1 MNIGII
7 GLGNMGSGMASNL
20 LDYCHVEGHK
30 LWVADLNTTVVA
42 TFVDRGAH
50 QAESI
55 KALVS
60 KCNVLF
66 TSLPSAKEINQL
78 ALGED
83 GILNNLSAGACWFET
98 STNELS
104 QWQQLRDIAPDHIT
118 LIDAPVTGGSEG
130 AANGTLTMLL
140 GGEAEVIEP
149 YRDLLAS
156 FTKKAVLMGPAGAGY
171 VTKLAQLHLNY
182 LVAQGIGEALMLGAK
197 AGLNLNTLHDVLNN
211 SCASSYVVE
220 NYIPKVLDGS
230 YDTSFKL
237 GLAEKDMRLISQLG
251 EHLGTPLTL
260 ADTVYES
267 YQTATKQYGF
277 DAPHLSIV
285 RLIEDQANTLLR

>member
-20 LDYCHVEGHK
+20 LDYCHVEGYK
-30 LWVADLNTTVVA
+30 LWVADVNTTVVA

-140 GGEAEVIEP
+140 GGEAEVIE
-149 YRDLLAS
+149 
-156 FTKKAVLMGPAGAGY
+156 
-171 VTKLAQLHLNY
+171 
-182 LVAQGIGEALMLGAK
+182 
-197 AGLNLNTLHDVLNN
+197 
-211 SCASSYVVE
+211 
-220 NYIPKVLDGS
+220 
-230 YDTSFKL
+230 
-237 GLAEKDMRLISQLG
+237 
-251 EHLGTPLTL
+251 
-260 ADTVYES
+260 
-267 YQTATKQYGF
+267 
-277 DAPHLSIV
+277 
-285 RLIEDQANTLLR
+285 

>member
-267 YQTATKQYGF
+267 YQTATKHYGF

>member
-20 LDYCHVEGHK
+20 LEYCHVEGHK

-78 ALGED
+78 ALGKD

-104 QWQQLRDIAPDHIT
+104 QWQQLRDIAPDHIA

>member
-20 LDYCHVEGHK
+20 LEYCHVEGYK

-78 ALGED
+78 ALGKD

-251 EHLGTPLTL
+251 EHLDTPLTL

>member
-20 LDYCHVEGHK
+20 LEYCHVEGHK

-78 ALGED
+78 ALGKD

-251 EHLGTPLTL
+251 EHLDTPLTL

>member
-20 LDYCHVEGHK
+20 LDYCHVKGHK
-30 LWVADLNTTVVA
+30 LWVTDLNTTVVA

-83 GILNNLSAGACWFET
+83 GILNNLCAGACWFET

>member
-20 LDYCHVEGHK
+20 LEYCHVEGYK

-78 ALGED
+78 ALGKD

-104 QWQQLRDIAPDHIT
+104 QWQQLRDIAPGHIT